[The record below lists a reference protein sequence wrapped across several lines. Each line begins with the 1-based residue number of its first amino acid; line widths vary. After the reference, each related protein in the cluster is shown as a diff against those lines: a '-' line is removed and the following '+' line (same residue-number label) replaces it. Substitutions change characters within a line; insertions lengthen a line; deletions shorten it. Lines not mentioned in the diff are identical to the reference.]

1 MLALKLALKNL
12 LGAGLRTWLNVSVL
26 SVAFVVIIFF
36 NGLLEGWNRQAR
48 RDTKEWQVA
57 SGQLWHKSYDPYDPF
72 CLQDA
77 HATLPENISTQVQ
90 KGNLAPVLIVQAT
103 AYPQGRMINVL
114 LNGILSSQKIVKIP
128 TEKLI
133 ENHTQIPAI
142 IGKRMAGITGLKK
155 GDNLLIRWRDTHGT
169 FDAQEITIVDV
180 FTCDVPAVDNNQ
192 IWLPIN
198 ALQAMTGLSGEATI
212 LITGENYDK
221 TSSETWLFK
230 DDNFLLKEIEA
241 IIKAKKGGQSVIFII
256 LLAIALLAIFDT
268 QILSIFRRQKE
279 IGTYIALGM
288 TRWRV
293 VRIFTIEG
301 SAHSL
306 LAIAVGILWGV
317 PLLLYLQMKGIP
329 MPPAA
334 EATGVSIGSA
344 IYPFYSA
351 GIIMSSTLLVII
363 SATIVSFLPTRKI
376 SRMNPT
382 DALKGKLI

>member
-1 MLALKLALKNL
+1 MLALKLAIKNL

-48 RDTKEWQVA
+48 RDTKEWQIA
-57 SGQLWHKSYDPYDPF
+57 SGQLWHKAYDPYDPY

-77 HATLPENISTQVQ
+77 HAPLPENISNEVN
-90 KGNLAPVLIVQAT
+90 KGNLVPVLIVQAT

-114 LNGILSSQKIVKIP
+114 LNGILPSQKIVKLP
-128 TEKLI
+128 TGKLT
-133 ENHTQIPAI
+133 ENGLQIPAI
-142 IGKRMAGITGLKK
+142 IGKRMAGVAGLKP
-155 GDNLLIRWRDTHGT
+155 GDNMLIRWRDTHGT
-169 FDAQEITIVDV
+169 FDAQEITIADI

-192 IWLPIN
+192 IWIPLN
-198 ALQAMTGLSGEATI
+198 HLQTMTGLTDQATI
-212 LITGENYDK
+212 LIAGENYNK
-221 TSSETWLFK
+221 ASTETWLFK

-306 LAIAVGILWGV
+306 LAIAVGIIWGI
-317 PLLLYLQMKGIP
+317 PLLLFLQMKGIP

-334 EATGVSIGSA
+334 EATGVSIGNA

-351 GIIMSSTLLVII
+351 GIIMSSVVLVIL
-363 SATIVSFLPTRKI
+363 SATVVSFLPTRKI